1 METMTQVVSAAA
13 NGTTAAWE
21 NPDVGYVCVTGEF
34 DGATVTLQA
43 SVDGGTTWADVG
55 DAGEFIAA
63 GWCLLNLPTRV
74 AVHAVIAGG
83 GGSEAI
89 DIYAN

>member
-1 METMTQVVSAAA
+1 METMMKVIEAAG
-13 NGTTAAWE
+13 NGTTTAWE
-21 NPDVGYVCVTGEF
+21 NPSTGYVCVTGTF

-63 GWCLLNLPTRV
+63 GWCLLNLPPRV
-74 AVHAVIAGG
+74 EVHAVIAGG
-83 GGSEAI
+83 GGDEAI